1 MLKSLSFRKKIML
14 AVMLTVSIGL
24 AVILG
29 FTNIANSHDAR
40 RQGEELARQ
49 MAARYAEQTEQS
61 LNSSMKVATLLA
73 QTMEGMRQGSMPS
86 RPTLDALQKRI
97 LQTNTGFIN
106 IWTLFEPNALDGRD
120 AEFANTPHHD
130 RSGRYVPYFTRK
142 PDGSISQEIPGGG
155 KGEVLEYDRPGD
167 GDYYLVPKQRGVDT
181 VLEPYE
187 YDVAGQKMLLSS
199 FVAPVKDSNGRFI
212 GAAGVD
218 VPLSGVQAALSQVK
232 PFELGYVS
240 VLSNGGVYI
249 ANPDAAKLGKPAQ
262 DLPAEALAAVKAGKT
277 FSYQAAGN
285 WMHFLTPI
293 HLGQSGTPW
302 AAMVSVPMDEVLA
315 PAVATRNQS
324 LLIALG
330 CVLVLAGVLYL
341 VLSGLLRPLNS
352 LSRAMSYLSSGS
364 GDLTRRMEV
373 TSQDEIGKVAEA
385 FNAFV
390 GQLHSMFSEVRQ
402 HAEQLGKHIDE
413 LGQVSG
419 QVADGSQRQA
429 EAASATAATIE
440 EVTTSI
446 THIADSARDA
456 EQVVNRTVTFT
467 RESAQ
472 VVERSSSEIGQ
483 IAGTVRHL
491 NDNLA
496 ALESRSTQINAIVN
510 VIRDVADQT
519 NLLALNAAIE
529 AARAGEQGRGF
540 AVVADEVRKLAERTG
555 QATVEISGMITA
567 IQQDTRHAAGEM
579 SVALTQVNQGVELAQ
594 QAAQSI
600 ASIHGN
606 NSTLIEKI
614 HEIANATAEQSLA
627 STDIARN
634 AERISSM
641 AADNDGA
648 VQHSAQATR
657 QAQALAASL
666 REIVSHFKL

>member
-1 MLKSLSFRKKIML
+1 M
-14 AVMLTVSIGL
+14 
-24 AVILG
+24 
-29 FTNIANSHDAR
+29 
-40 RQGEELARQ
+40 
-49 MAARYAEQTEQS
+49 
-61 LNSSMKVATLLA
+61 
-73 QTMEGMRQGSMPS
+73 
-86 RPTLDALQKRI
+86 
-97 LQTNTGFIN
+97 
-106 IWTLFEPNALDGRD
+106 
-120 AEFANTPHHD
+120 
-130 RSGRYVPYFTRK
+130 
-142 PDGSISQEIPGGG
+142 
-155 KGEVLEYDRPGD
+155 LEYDRP
-167 GDYYLVPKQRGVDT
+167 VMVIIWCPNSA
-181 VLEPYE
+181 VLTRCWSLMNT
-187 YDVAGQKMLLSS
+187 MLLGKKCCCRRL
-199 FVAPVKDSNGRFI
+199 APKDSNGRFI

-262 DLPAEALAAVKAGKT
+262 DLPAEALAAVKAGKP

-315 PAVATRNQS
+315 MPAVATRNQS

-330 CVLVLAGVLYL
+330 CVLALAGVLYL

-385 FNAFV
+385 FNAFALWVNCIACSAKCASTPSNWASIYRRV
-390 GQLHSMFSEVRQ
+390 G
-402 HAEQLGKHIDE
+402 A
-413 LGQVSG
+413 VSG
-419 QVADGSQRQA
+419 RVADGSQRQA

-456 EQVVNRTVTFT
+456 EQVVNRTVEFT

-555 QATVEISGMITA
+555 QATVETSGMITA

-579 SVALTQVNQGVELAQ
+579 SVALTQVNQGWSWPSRQRNRLP
-594 QAAQSI
+594 
-600 ASIHGN
+600 SIHGN

-614 HEIANATAEQSLA
+614 HELPMPPPSSRWPAPTSPATPSA
-627 STDIARN
+627 S
-634 AERISSM
+634 
-641 AADNDGA
+641 AAWRRTTTVRCNTA
-648 VQHSAQATR
+648 HKPPVR
-657 QAQALAASL
+657 AQALGRQPARDCVALGFKPRSHRTWRHVDSVQWCTADGSPAGKAILIRHVSRSAAHERLARWL
-666 REIVSHFKL
+666 RGI